1 MEKQKLKYI
10 TNKVKR
16 LNKIL
21 VLLLLFTTNQVKS
34 VGVDSLVIQ
43 SITDSVSLDSTDT
56 ESAPLIC
63 KTGVYIKTVRIHQA
77 DELFEVLFYWWIRVD
92 SVDVNRDYSHV
103 ADIEFINAE
112 SEMEVDYDS
121 LDPDTRTYL
130 VVGRCKASIPYKAD
144 FRRFPYD
151 VQSLIIGIESKV
163 DNVDN
168 LIYISDNLTPPIN
181 SIEHS
186 NIEIL
191 NGNQFSIRGL
201 EVRPATYV
209 YETNFGDPSIEGY
222 DQYSRMEFIISIDR
236 DPMGLMQKIVLP
248 LLVVLILSYLVFFI
262 PDYEIGTASALTVT
276 ALLAAIAFQWT
287 LNDALPK
294 VSYLTMVDKI
304 FYLVYVYIFYAMAQ
318 TVFTFNLNKSGE
330 QIMET
335 DPVRGKAIQN
345 LSDRIEWHSRYLFPL
360 TFGALMY
367 YIIS

>member
-1 MEKQKLKYI
+1 MKLNRNYRFSGRI
-10 TNKVKR
+10 LSLVTG
-16 LNKIL
+16 LL
-21 VLLLLFTTNQVKS
+21 VLLSGSALKALPSKQDS
-34 VGVDSLVIQ
+34 VIIPSNTDSLPIAAAEQ
-43 SITDSVSLDSTDT
+43 KSEPI
-56 ESAPLIC
+56 IC

-92 SVDVNRDYSHV
+92 SVDVNGDYSHV
-103 ADIEFINAE
+103 SNIEFINAE
-112 SEMEVDYDS
+112 AETEVDYDT
-121 LDPDTRTYL
+121 LDPVTQTYL

-151 VQSLIIGIESKV
+151 IQSLVIAIENKV

-168 LIYISDNLTPPIN
+168 IIFVPDNLTLPIN

-191 NGNQFSIRGL
+191 NGNQFSIKELTARQ
-201 EVRPATYV
+201 ANYV
-209 YETNFGDPSIEGY
+209 YETNFGDPAIEGF
-222 DQYSRMEFIISIDR
+222 DQYSRMEFVISVDR
-236 DPMGLMQKIVLP
+236 DPMGLMQKIALP

-318 TVFTFNLNKSGE
+318 TVFSFNLNKQGE
-330 QIMET
+330 QLMDT
-335 DPVRGKAIQN
+335 DPIKAKAIQN

-360 TFGALMY
+360 TFVLFMY
-367 YIIS
+367 YIVR